1 MTEIEHKFIYAHNS
15 QFTSETITEVV
26 CTTTG
31 EKCGG
36 SDFYS
41 CHQMKAKMLVATTEM
56 VLDEGFY
63 ELRVKS
69 ERNITVHIGCS
80 CAYMEPVFMQG
91 LFLPGPQEKKRSNFA
106 ANNVPEN

>member
-41 CHQMKAKMLVATTEM
+41 CHQMKAKMLVATTKI
-56 VLDEGFY
+56 VLAEGFY

-69 ERNITVHIGCS
+69 ERNITVNIGCS
-80 CAYMEPVFMQG
+80 CAYVQPVFMSG
-91 LFLPGPQEKKRSNFA
+91 LFLPYLFLQILEEQG
-106 ANNVPEN
+106 